1 MMDDLLLVASIPT
14 IVILVWVVC
23 LMYEHYSVDCQ
34 HDYSDWHNFTT
45 EHAYV
50 QQKQCKKCQYLF
62 TYQERKLGHDGLD
75 K

>member
-1 MMDDLLLVASIPT
+1 MSDMFLFLTGPVLVICAVAVAAI
-14 IVILVWVVC
+14 W
-23 LMYEHYSVDCQ
+23 EHFRSECR
-34 HDYSDWHNFTT
+34 HEYSDWHNFTT

-50 QQKQCKKCQYLF
+50 QQKQCIKCQYVF